1 MAKRGLGKG
10 LDALFISEE
19 IPERQE
25 GDTIVSLRV
34 AEVEPNS
41 AQPRKVFRPEQLEE
55 LAASVKEHG
64 IIQPIVVSKNE
75 KGFYTI
81 IAGERRWRA
90 ARLANLKE
98 IPAIIREYDK
108 KTASEVA
115 LIENL
120 QRENLNPME
129 EADGFRNLMD
139 LYGMTQEEISEKIG
153 KSRSAVANALRLLS
167 LTEPIR
173 ALVRDGKLTAG
184 HARALLSVPGE
195 AQRMALATRVIEEGL
210 SVRALERLCAA
221 AKSEPRKKVVH
232 YEAELRDMEQRMTKK
247 IGARVRFSGDNKK
260 GKIEINYNSNDEL
273 ERILE
278 FFGK

>member
-1 MAKRGLGKG
+1 MVKRGLGKG
-10 LDALFISEE
+10 LSALFPEEE
-19 IPERQE
+19 IYTSDEDRV
-25 GDTIVSLRV
+25 VSLRIT
-34 AEVEPNS
+34 EVEPNA
-41 AQPRKVFRPEQLEE
+41 AQPRKQFLPAQLEE
-55 LAASVKEHG
+55 LAASIAEHG
-64 IIQPIVVSKNE
+64 IIQPIVVQKNE
-75 KGFYTI
+75 QGFYTI

-90 ARLANLKE
+90 AKMAKLTE
-98 IPAIIREYDK
+98 IPAIIREYDAQ
-108 KTASEVA
+108 TASEIA

-129 EADGFRNLMD
+129 EADGYRNLMD
-139 LYGMTQEEISEKIG
+139 TYNLTQEEISEKIG